1 MRIAARGGLTLGASR
16 EALRLIL
23 AKRDDQGVRS
33 GAMSTRQ
40 ARALFAEQ
48 EAGIDTYMRRH
59 YRTPAQQVAF
69 VCRLP

>member
-1 MRIAARGGLTLGASR
+1 VRIAARGGRTLGASR
-16 EALRLIL
+16 EALRTIL

-33 GAMSTRQ
+33 GAMSRRQ
-40 ARALFAEQ
+40 AQALFAEQ
-48 EAGIDTYMRRH
+48 QAGLHVYMQRH